1 MMLPEKTGFR
11 YPNERLEYSLRRMLD
26 DITVC
31 CDGEEITVSSL
42 IQDADGDYSEK
53 NMQLFLEDVVASY
66 PLSQGILSEAETD
79 YIKTLL
85 YVCIRAVQADL
96 QYVLLP
102 ENCSGEGYYVNCVTS
117 DTFSS
122 LASHMQSE
130 VWDTVNSRFA
140 FYLKDLANKY
150 PVSES
155 LGYTV
160 TTLYYLLTGK
170 RTDFP
175 TPYLQDEALEIE
187 CYGSCENAEAACKAA
202 EEEFQRMLDEGFEKI
217 HPEQLD
223 AWNREWEELEKEE
236 EYIQERSED
245 WEQEER
251 ECRFRISDLQDPANR
266 EHLRQEAERLEF
278 YFADSDIFVRAFE
291 HLKEIT
297 SPDFCYMIGVIP
309 VAFKA
314 YLQNHGLTLY
324 SNPEAFADM
333 FHELYKALDIARKN
347 QEAKK

>member
-1 MMLPEKTGFR
+1 MMLPEKIGFR
-11 YPNERLEYSLRRMLD
+11 YSNERLEYSLRRMLD

-31 CDGEEITVSSL
+31 CNGEEITVSSL

-53 NMQLFLEDVVASY
+53 NMQVFLKDVLEAY
-66 PLSQGILSEAETD
+66 PLSRGVLTEVERD

-96 QYVLLP
+96 HYVLLP
-102 ENCSGEGYYVNCVTS
+102 EDCSCEGYYVNSVTS

-122 LASHMQSE
+122 LMSHMQSE

-170 RTDFP
+170 RTSFP

-223 AWNREWEELEKEE
+223 AWNREWEELEEDE
-236 EYIQERSED
+236 EYIQEMSED
-245 WEQEER
+245 WER
-251 ECRFRISDLQDPANR
+251 EDEACSFRISDLEEPEGR
-266 EHLRQEAERLEF
+266 EHLRQEAERLGF
-278 YFADSDIFVRAFE
+278 YFANPDIFIQAFE

-297 SPDFCYMIGVIP
+297 SPELCHINDIIP
-309 VAFKA
+309 IAFKA
-314 YLQNHGLTLY
+314 YLQNYGLTLY

-333 FHELYKALDIARKN
+333 FHELYKGLDIARKN